1 MAKTKSSEIEE
12 GSMGFKDKQKALD
25 TLKFLDGRD
34 ISYQYHVIT
43 SFVSRVKRTLQITK
57 DEEKISNL
65 LDGLKIFEDWLIDYK
80 ENNRGKEN
88 FAYLPIDTIKA
99 YRSLAKRYDV
109 IDDDFYIAYKK
120 EKGDYKNL
128 RTSKLQNNGITWDI
142 ERNRRLK
149 EIVANI
155 RDKNIQWYETDIG
168 DLRGLPTKE
177 HVRCIMLGYSPDPTK
192 LKKLITDVASKIGVM
207 DDVDMEVEEET
218 TTKKTQ
224 KRSHDKNTSSSES
237 DSSEPDKKVAK
248 LSVDAEREKKEDSGL
263 SFKDKEK
270 ALQSIESLEGR
281 DLSYQY
287 HAIAGLVKRAERVIL
302 CTKDVKKIKNMKEA
316 VQVFED
322 WITDYN
328 VNGRSKDNFNY
339 LPIDI
344 IREYEPLAEKYD
356 IEDKEF
362 LKAYEDVDGDYKKLR
377 TVKIPES
384 DLTWDRKRNKFLRAL
399 VDRMKEEE
407 DNSWFQIDGDFKS
420 LPTKEH
426 TRCIM
431 WAYSPDPTKLKKL
444 VSVVKE
450 KLTFTE

>member
-1 MAKTKSSEIEE
+1 MAKTKSSEMEE

-25 TLKFLDGRD
+25 TLKFLDERD

-57 DEEKISNL
+57 DEEKLSNL
-65 LDGLKIFEDWLIDYK
+65 RDALKVFEDWLTDYK

-88 FAYLPIDTIKA
+88 LAYLPIETIKA

-109 IDDDFYIAYKK
+109 IDDDFYVAYKK

-128 RTSKLQNNGITWDI
+128 RTSKSQNNGITWDI

-149 EIVANI
+149 DIVANI
-155 RDKNIQWYETDIG
+155 KERNIQWYETDIG

-192 LKKLITDVASKIGVM
+192 LKKLMADVASKIGVI
-207 DDVDMEVEEET
+207 DDIDMEVEEEI
-218 TTKKTQ
+218 TKKTT

-237 DSSEPDKKVAK
+237 ESSEPDRKVAK
-248 LSVDAEREKKEDSGL
+248 LSSDVEGEKKEDSGL

-270 ALQSIESLEGR
+270 ALQSIKSLEGR

-287 HAIAGLVKRAERVIL
+287 HAIAGLVKRAERVIS
-302 CTKDVKKIKNMKEA
+302 CTKDIKKIKNMKEA
-316 VQVFED
+316 VQLFED

-328 VNGRSKDNFNY
+328 VNGRSQDNFNY
-339 LPIDI
+339 LSIDV
-344 IREYEPLAEKYD
+344 IRAFEPLAKKYD
-356 IEDKEF
+356 IEDKGI
-362 LKAYEDVDGDYKKLR
+362 LKAYEEVDGDYKKLR
-377 TVKIPES
+377 TLQVPES
-384 DLTWDRKRNKFLRAL
+384 DLTWDKKRNKFLREF
-399 VDRMKEEE
+399 VDRMKEE
-407 DNSWFQIDGDFKS
+407 DISWFETDGDLQS

-426 TRCIM
+426 ARCIM

-444 VSVVKE
+444 VSVVIE
-450 KLTFTE
+450 KLASTV